1 MLMNFLKPGANKK
14 NKTAIH
20 ELYWFE
26 SNVIPE
32 INEKQNPN
40 ESYTNKYQ
48 NYISCNFDYKLV
60 CVGMINFASIEYF
73 KSILYSV
80 HWNLITQPSTAD
92 SSYNIFLHKFVK
104 LYDIAFP
111 ERKSEIK
118 LKKLLSHWITR
129 GFKKSW
135 KGKQRLYEKFL
146 KHRNDKNEKNK
157 YKNLFKKLK
166 VQSKK
171 LYFQNT
177 LHQYENNVKNTWKI
191 MKIIIG

>member
-1 MLMNFLKPGANKK
+1 MSY
-14 NKTAIH
+14 TD
-20 ELYWFE
+20 FE

-32 INEKQNPN
+32 INEKQNPD

-48 NYISCNFDYKLV
+48 NHISYNFDYKLV
-60 CVGMINFASIEYF
+60 CVDMINFTSIKYF

-129 GFKKSW
+129 GFKKS
-135 KGKQRLYEKFL
+135 
-146 KHRNDKNEKNK
+146 
-157 YKNLFKKLK
+157 
-166 VQSKK
+166 
-171 LYFQNT
+171 
-177 LHQYENNVKNTWKI
+177 
-191 MKIIIG
+191 